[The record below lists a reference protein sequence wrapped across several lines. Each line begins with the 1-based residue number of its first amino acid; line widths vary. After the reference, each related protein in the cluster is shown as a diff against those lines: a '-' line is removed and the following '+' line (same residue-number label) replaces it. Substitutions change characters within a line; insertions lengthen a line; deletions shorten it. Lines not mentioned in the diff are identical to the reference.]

1 MVQTMT
7 VEELREY
14 IRAMPA
20 DEILH
25 VTFVTEKDGKED
37 AGGADARNSRKS
49 GKIEEVSS

>member
-1 MVQTMT
+1 MVQTIT

-25 VTFVTEKDGKED
+25 VTFVIEKDGKED
-37 AGGADARNSRKS
+37 TGGVGARNSRKS

>member
-25 VTFVTEKDGKED
+25 VTFGIEKDGKED